1 MPKASASKLDH
12 WRTLDPAYVLIR
24 LSEHAKSD
32 VTFVPRKDPATSRWH
47 ASVGGQDF
55 ELLLTGPKFWDCRAN
70 IGGGGAVDL
79 VMHLKG
85 IGFKAATTFLDR
97 LDI

>member
-12 WRTLDPAYVLIR
+12 WRTLDAAYVLSR

-55 ELLLTGPKFWDCRAN
+55 ELLLTGPKF
-70 IGGGGAVDL
+70 
-79 VMHLKG
+79 
-85 IGFKAATTFLDR
+85 
-97 LDI
+97 